1 LTDAR
6 DEDVTDGRADMTG
19 RTSVVDGPVVE
30 IDVML
35 DPEKLR
41 RVAVD

>member
-1 LTDAR
+1 
-6 DEDVTDGRADMTG
+6 MTG

-35 DPEKLR
+35 DPKKLR

>member
-1 LTDAR
+1 
-6 DEDVTDGRADMTG
+6 VTDGRANVTG

-35 DPEKLR
+35 GPEKLR